1 MPAESRQKQLSFNRT
16 EQSETFS
23 IIWKNIVLG
32 TLRSL
37 GFKLVVY
44 LNDIILAAS
53 TRELCIY
60 QGQIL
65 IKTLENLG
73 FVINLEKSNLVPSEV
88 VLFLGFIVDS
98 KKMSF
103 SLPDSK
109 IQSIRLSA
117 QTLLNQPKVSLRNL
131 SQFIGMCNASRTAVL
146 EAPLHCRSIQNQLTS
161 TLRSQPITQQNYD
174 VKICLNSQSRKYFI

>member
-1 MPAESRQKQLSFNRT
+1 M
-16 EQSETFS
+16 
-23 IIWKNIVLG
+23 
-32 TLRSL
+32 
-37 GFKLVVY
+37 
-44 LNDIILAAS
+44 
-53 TRELCIY
+53 
-60 QGQIL
+60 
-65 IKTLENLG
+65 
-73 FVINLEKSNLVPSEV
+73 

-117 QTLLNQPKVSLRNL
+117 QTLLNQPKVSLRKL

-146 EAPLHCRSIQNQLTS
+146 EAPLHYRSIQNQLTS

-174 VKICLNSQSRKYFI
+174 VKICLNSQSRKDLIWWVKNVKTNCSRPIHPPPSGSFNYVRCLRSSLGSSP